1 MERKCITMKINLV
14 KVANIT
20 GVALSIGA
28 TLLGA
33 WSGQKSTEETI
44 AKKVA
49 EALANQAKEQ

>member
-1 MERKCITMKINLV
+1 MKINMV
-14 KVANIT
+14 KVANIA